1 MNPKAYQALLDSPIA
16 VVILDFGFYDSLGD
30 EALELAILLRK
41 PVLLISEPG
50 RGVGIPPAFEEYDGP
65 KFHVEVDS
73 ITDEKALNDWK
84 PDIRAF
90 FAENGVDVHIET
102 VSFPY
107 DENGERTTN
116 ESES

>member
-1 MNPKAYQALLDSPIA
+1 MNPEAYKALVDSPIA

-30 EALELAILLRK
+30 EALELAILLLK
-41 PVLLISEPG
+41 PILLISEPG
-50 RGVGIPPAFEEYDGP
+50 RGVPVPSVFEEYDGP

-73 ITDEKALNDWK
+73 ITDENALNDWK

-90 FAENGVDVHIET
+90 FAEHGVDVHIET

-107 DENGERTTN
+107 DEKG
-116 ESES
+116 